1 MPGSGTT
8 KDENG
13 LHAES
18 PDRKRNCGVAVEK
31 YRRGLNG
38 GGLEFRKRVS
48 PGFLLKCKVKN

>member
-18 PDRKRNCGVAVEK
+18 PDIKRNCGVAVEK

-38 GGLEFRKRVS
+38 GLEFRKRVS
-48 PGFLLKCKVKN
+48 PGFLLKGKVKN

>member
-18 PDRKRNCGVAVEK
+18 PDIKHNCGVAVEK

-38 GGLEFRKRVS
+38 GLEFRKRVS
-48 PGFLLKCKVKN
+48 PGFLLKGKVKN